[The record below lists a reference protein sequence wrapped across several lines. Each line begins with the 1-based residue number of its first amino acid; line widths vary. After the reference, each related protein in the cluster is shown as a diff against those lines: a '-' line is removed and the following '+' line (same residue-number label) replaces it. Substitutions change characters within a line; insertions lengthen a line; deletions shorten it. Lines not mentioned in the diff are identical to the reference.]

1 MRIGIVTQPLEMN
14 YGGILQNWALQQVL
28 KRMGHEPITIDAYQR
43 YSTLHF
49 AYNWLRVAI
58 KRLLGNKK
66 IKYPT
71 RYCGALRNELMGQF
85 IEQHINK
92 TKVMWNYQRSV
103 VKDYHFDGIVVGS
116 DQVWRIA
123 YNADHIEDMYLRF
136 AEGMPLKRVAYAAS
150 FGVDKW
156 DYSEERTNVCAAL
169 AQKMNAVSVREE
181 SGIKLCHDH
190 LGINAVQVLDPT
202 MLLTPDDYNEII
214 DKDWD
219 AQEPYLAVYCLD
231 ITPAKEAF
239 FNQQAQKKGLNVRYF
254 SAGWQSQLTIE
265 QWLAMIKNATLVV
278 TDSFHGTVFSILFER
293 EFYTLANP
301 NRGNTRMTGFLSSL
315 GLEHRQ
321 LSDMEPVEPIEQEIN
336 WQDVRKRA
344 VPDIQRS
351 YDFLATA
358 LRKW

>member
-1 MRIGIVTQPLEMN
+1 MGMRIGIVTQPLEMN

-28 KRMGHEPITIDAYQR
+28 KKQGHEPITIDAYQR

-58 KRLLGNKK
+58 KRLLGKK

-71 RYCGALRNELMGQF
+71 RYRGALRNELMGQF
-85 IEQHINK
+85 IEQHIDK
-92 TKVMWNYQRSV
+92 TKVMWNYQRNV
-103 VKDYHFDGIVVGS
+103 VKDYHFDGLVVGS
-116 DQVWRIA
+116 DQVWRVA

-150 FGVDKW
+150 FGVDEW
-156 DYSEERTNVCAAL
+156 DYSEEQTRACAAL
-169 AQKMNAVSVREE
+169 AQQMNAVSVREE
-181 SGIKLCHDH
+181 SGVKLCHDH

-214 DKDWD
+214 DKDWE
-219 AQEPYLAVYCLD
+219 AIEPYLAVYCLD
-231 ITPAKEAF
+231 ITPAKEDF
-239 FNQQAQKKGLNVRYF
+239 FNKLAEKRGLTVRYF

-301 NRGNTRMTGFLSSL
+301 NRGNTRIFSLLKKLGIDDRLVTVLSIEELLSPNIDWDGTFCSL
-315 GLEHRQ
+315 ITE
-321 LSDMEPVEPIEQEIN
+321 
-336 WQDVRKRA
+336 RKR
-344 VPDIQRS
+344 S
-351 YDFLATA
+351 LDFLEYY
-358 LRKW
+358 LK